1 MKRGQTFRIAGPSLE
16 EEQQK
21 IEQDFKK
28 KQEEDLEALRANME
42 KEKEKLLADE
52 KRKLDAALEAAVTS
66 NLDASERDQMIQQ
79 HEANMKKLEGYM
91 DKEKARQESDLAAQV
106 PAQIPLIA
114 CSSKLGVVVVT

>member
-1 MKRGQTFRIAGPSLE
+1 
-16 EEQQK
+16 
-21 IEQDFKK
+21 
-28 KQEEDLEALRANME
+28 ME